1 MLRSQAGQRM
11 ELKLTLSSNPAFTG
25 AVLAACARAAA
36 AAARRGQFG
45 ALSLLDVPPRDL
57 LPPDADVF
65 PFL

>member
-1 MLRSQAGQRM
+1 M
-11 ELKLTLSSNPAFTG
+11 SSDMPTPPDAVA

-36 AAARRGQFG
+36 AAARRGRFG